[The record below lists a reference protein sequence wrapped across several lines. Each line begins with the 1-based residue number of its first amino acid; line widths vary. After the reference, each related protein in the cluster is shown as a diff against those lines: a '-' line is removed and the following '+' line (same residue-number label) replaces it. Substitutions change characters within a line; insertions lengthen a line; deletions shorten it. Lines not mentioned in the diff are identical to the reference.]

1 MRCELVTG
9 VQTCALPILVGE
21 IEPDAVGAGEQQR
34 GNQEDRPA
42 RHLAFRRRR
51 REMQLGLAVEA
62 VDLCLEALDDLVAV
76 ETEVIGVAEHETH
89 RVGGARQLLEQAAP
103 DGVEIGISDAE
114 HIGDRSEEH
123 TSALQSLMRIS
134 SADFCSKNKTKI

>member
-1 MRCELVTG
+1 MLRRPPRSTLTD
-9 VQTCALPILVGE
+9 TLFPYTTLFRS
-21 IEPDAVGAGEQQR
+21 GAGEQQR

-76 ETEVIGVAEHETH
+76 ETEVIGVAAHETH
-89 RVGGARQLLEQAAP
+89 RVGGARQILELDAL
-103 DGVEIGISDAE
+103 DGVEIGIAE
-114 HIGDRSEEH
+114 DRKSTRLNYSH
-123 TSALQSLMRIS
+123 
-134 SADFCSKNKTKI
+134 

>member
-1 MRCELVTG
+1 MLLCFFFFKQKTAYEMRISDWSSDVCSSDPVVNHFLQLGGHRRDQVAEAG
-9 VQTCALPILVGE
+9 ALVGE

-76 ETEVIGVAEHETH
+76 ETEVIGVA
-89 RVGGARQLLEQAAP
+89 AQ
-103 DGVEIGISDAE
+103 
-114 HIGDRSEEH
+114 DRKS
-123 TSALQSLMRIS
+123 TRLNS
-134 SADFCSKNKTKI
+134 SH

>member
-76 ETEVIGVAEHETH
+76 ETEVIGV
-89 RVGGARQLLEQAAP
+89 
-103 DGVEIGISDAE
+103 
-114 HIGDRSEEH
+114 RSEEH
-123 TSALQSLMRIS
+123 TSELQSLMRIS
-134 SADFCSKNKTKI
+134 YAVFCLKKKNNINITTRFYLILHYYVSHPRHSQHHTFHH

>member
-42 RHLAFRRRR
+42 RHLAFRCRP

-62 VDLCLEALDDLVAV
+62 ADLCLEALDDLVAV
-76 ETEVIGVAEHETH
+76 ETEVIGVAAHETP
-89 RVGGARQLLEQAAP
+89 RVGGARRILE
-103 DGVEIGISDAE
+103 D
-114 HIGDRSEEH
+114 SEERRGG
-123 TSALQSLMRIS
+123 TVGVRRGRSRGCAVLY
-134 SADFCSKNKTKI
+134 NKKQTTQ